1 MRNMYKSTK
10 ITPSN
15 PTLPSVDQLDINKDL
30 IPLAGVKKSIAQ
42 YRLHAWEVFK
52 KLPMPDRRMPS
63 WRRTDLHGL
72 NPAELS
78 FAPSSNGSQ
87 EVIEGA
93 LLKGLSGRISIS
105 PENTKIELGEGL
117 ARQKVVLS
125 GLLEAER
132 EYPQLLEAFL
142 GKIVPAEDGKISAL
156 TNALANFGAFIHV
169 PKGIQVPSPV
179 LCDLSVNT
187 PGKANFSHVL
197 IQIGEGASLTLLVKS
212 SSRNRTSRQSLHAG
226 NVEIVL
232 EKNSKLKFIELQDF
246 DSQVWNL
253 TQERALL
260 SEKAELEWI
269 FGVLGSQL
277 TKSSIEVSL
286 NGEGSRAKSSGFYF
300 SNLNQHFDLD
310 TRIQHKAL
318 STTSNFVYKGVL
330 LDQSRSVWQGMIYVA
345 PEAVKTDGYQ
355 GNQNLLLSHQA
366 RADSIPALEIL
377 ADDVQCSH
385 GATVGSLDPDQL
397 FYLESRGISQQDAE
411 KLIVEGFFAP
421 ILEKI
426 EIPEIYQDIYKVIS
440 SKLERN
446 E

>member
-1 MRNMYKSTK
+1 M
-10 ITPSN
+10 
-15 PTLPSVDQLDINKDL
+15 
-30 IPLAGVKKSIAQ
+30 IPLTGLKESISR
-42 YRLHAWEVFK
+42 YRLHAWEVFQR
-52 KLPMPDRRMPS
+52 LPMPDRRIPS
-63 WRRTDLHGL
+63 WRRTDLRGL
-72 NPAELS
+72 NPTELS
-78 FAPSSNGSQ
+78 FASSNNEAQ
-87 EVIEGA
+87 EVIHGVK
-93 LLKGLSGRISIS
+93 LKDLSGRISFS
-105 PENTKIELGEGL
+105 PEKTKVEFSEDLT
-117 ARQKVVLS
+117 RQKVVLS

-132 EYPQLLEAFL
+132 EYPQLLESFL

-156 TNALANFGAFIHV
+156 TNTFANFGVFISV
-169 PKGIQVPSPV
+169 PKGIQVSSPV
-179 LCDLSVNT
+179 LCDLSVNNA
-187 PGKANFSHVL
+187 GKANFSHIL
-197 IQIGEGASLTLLVKS
+197 IQVGEGASLTLLLHAS
-212 SSRNRTSRQSLHAG
+212 SKNGTSQQSLFAG

-232 EKNSKLKFIELQDF
+232 EKNARLKFIELQDF

-253 TQERALL
+253 TQERAVLG
-260 SEKAELEWI
+260 EKAELEWI

-277 TKSSIEVSL
+277 TKTTTEICL
-286 NGEGSRAKSSGFYF
+286 NGAGSSAKSSGFYF

-310 TRIQHKAL
+310 TRIQHKAP

-345 PEAVKTDGYQ
+345 PEAVKADGYQ

-397 FYLESRGISQQDAE
+397 FYMESRGISRQDAE
-411 KLIVEGFFAP
+411 KLIIQGFFAP
-421 ILEKI
+421 ILDKI
-426 EIPEIYQDIYKVIS
+426 EYQEINQTINQIIS